1 MKKTAAILVAAL
13 VAAPLAAHAADTD
26 KFTFDTS
33 GWLVLNS
40 YSTFGTVNAAD
51 LPRWAVP
58 AMPGDTEKAFG
69 MGVRQSRVRMNFGIP
84 TDGLIPKAD
93 MKGLVEADF
102 MGGYAGNDT
111 SLPLPRLRH
120 AWVSATWKDYGKLTV
135 LLGQSWG
142 ILEGPSFA
150 ASLSHLAIPRFGGA
164 GFLYRRA
171 PQLRVSQEFGGT
183 FAVGYQVAVMAPM
196 DRETSGVPG
205 SSGVGERAGQ
215 PDGEGRIAA
224 YYRPQGPFR
233 AEVGVSTHLGQEKF
247 LLTGDGGTAKLPT
260 PVNEWVASRG
270 YAVDVKFD
278 VPYVQLVG
286 GVFTGENLDVNY
298 ALGGVNKVT
307 HKNAAGTVLLDDAVG
322 VDTRGMWG
330 QAIVTPVKGLQLLV
344 GGGIE
349 NPGLDDTLPTLGA
362 TDLYVY
368 RNGQVSAGAILNIT
382 SKWRI
387 SLEGTRYATGLTNA
401 AYATSRADA
410 TQIEISTLLAL

>member
-40 YSTFGTVNAAD
+40 YSTLGTVNAAD
-51 LPRWAVP
+51 LPRW

-84 TDGLIPKAD
+84 TDGFIPKAD
-93 MKGLVEADF
+93 MRGLVEADF

-171 PQLRVSQEFGGT
+171 PQVRLSQELGGA
-183 FAVGYQVAVMAPM
+183 FAVGYQVAVLAPM
-196 DRETSGVPG
+196 DRETASVTG
-205 SSGVGERAGQ
+205 SNGVGERAGQ

-224 YYRPQGPFR
+224 YYRPEGPFR
-233 AEVGVSTHLGQEKF
+233 AEVGASVHFGQEKF
-247 LLTGDGGTAKLPT
+247 LLNGLATPT
-260 PVNEWVASRG
+260 NKWVASRG
-270 YAVDVKFD
+270 YAVDVKID

-286 GVFTGENLDVNY
+286 GVFTGQNLDVNY
-298 ALGGVNKVT
+298 ALGGVNKIT
-307 HKNAAGTVLLDDAVG
+307 HKNTAGTVLLDDAVG

-362 TDLYVY
+362 SDLYVY